1 MSIYPS
7 RTISIGIDRPPGAVY
22 DFAVVPENLP
32 RWASGLGSGD
42 RVGDTWV
49 SQIGVG
55 QVEVRFAERNDL
67 GVLDHYVTMP
77 GGEVVYNP
85 MRVIAN
91 GGGSEISFTLLR
103 LPGMTDEQFET
114 DAATVTEDL
123 RTLKTLLEA

>member
-1 MSIYPS
+1 
-7 RTISIGIDRPPGAVY
+7 
-22 DFAVVPENLP
+22 
-32 RWASGLGSGD
+32 
-42 RVGDTWV
+42 
-49 SQIGVG
+49 VG
-55 QVEVRFAERNDL
+55 QVEERFAERNDL
-67 GVLDHYVTMP
+67 GVLDHYVTLP

-91 GGGSEISFTLLR
+91 GGGSEISFTLFR